1 MQGLSTIRF
10 PFLIP
15 QTIQITMKV
24 LMFGWEFPPHIL
36 GGLGTASYGITKG
49 LSAQPDVHI
58 TFCLPKP
65 WGDEDKSFMN
75 IIGLSETPIVWRDV
89 DYDYVKQRLGS
100 RMTPEQYFQLRDH
113 IYADFNYRLTDDLGC
128 IEFSG
133 KYPDNLQDE
142 INNYSIVAGVIA
154 RQQEYDIIHAHDW
167 LTYPAG
173 IHAKNVSGKPLVIH
187 VHATDFDR
195 SRGHVN
201 PTVYGIEKDGMD
213 HADCIM
219 CVSELTRQTVINHY
233 HQDPAKCITMHN
245 AVYPLSQDILDMVE
259 EKRKEHQQRKEKIVT
274 FLGRITM
281 QKGPEYFVEAAS
293 LVLQRTHNIRF
304 CMAGSGDMMN
314 DMINLVASR
323 GIADRF
329 HFPGFMRGKQV
340 YEAFAD
346 SDVYV
351 MPSVSEP
358 FGISPLEAMQ
368 CGVPSIISK
377 QSGCAEI
384 LDKCIKTD
392 YWDINAMADAM
403 YSLCTNESLHE
414 YLKVEGKNEVAQ
426 ITWEKVG
433 KRIYDV
439 YNQLIYKNS

>member
-1 MQGLSTIRF
+1 
-10 PFLIP
+10 
-15 QTIQITMKV
+15 MKV
-24 LMFGWEFPPHIL
+24 LMFGWEYPPHVY
-36 GGLGTASYGITKG
+36 GGLATANFGISEG
-49 LSAQPDVHI
+49 LHAQGDVDI
-58 TFCLPKP
+58 TLCLPKP
-65 WGDEDKSFMN
+65 WGDEDRTYARIVPMN
-75 IIGLSETPIVWRDV
+75 CVPIAYRDV
-89 DYDYVKQRLGS
+89 NFDYVSS
-100 RMTPEQYFQLRDH
+100 RVGNLMDPHEYYRYRDH
-113 IYADFNYRLTDDLGC
+113 IYADFNFMHVNDLGC
-128 IEFSG
+128 MEFAG
-133 KYPDNLQDE
+133 GYPGNLHEE
-142 INNYSIVAGVIA
+142 INNYSIIAGVVA
-154 RQQEYDIIHAHDW
+154 RSEEFDIIHAHDW

-173 IHAKNVSGKPLVIH
+173 IHAKSVSGKPLVIH

-195 SRGHVN
+195 SRGNVN
-201 PTVYGIEKDGMD
+201 PTVYSIEKDGMD

-245 AVYPLSQDILDMVE
+245 AVYPLSDDILQMVRE
-259 EKRKEHQQRKEKIVT
+259 RRESHKGRKEKVVT

-281 QKGPEYFVEAAS
+281 QKGPEYFVEAAA
-293 LVLQRTHNIRF
+293 LVLKRTHNIRF

-314 DMINLVASR
+314 DMIEMAAR
-323 GIADRF
+323 KGIADRF
-329 HFPGFMRGKQV
+329 HFPGFMKGKQV

-392 YWDINAMADAM
+392 YWDIHAMADAM
-403 YSLCTNESLHE
+403 YALCTNDSLHE
-414 YLKVEGKNEVAQ
+414 YLKVEGINEVNQ

-433 KRIYDV
+433 QKIFNV
-439 YNQLIYKNS
+439 YNETIARCSN

>member
-1 MQGLSTIRF
+1 
-10 PFLIP
+10 
-15 QTIQITMKV
+15 
-24 LMFGWEFPPHIL
+24 MFGWEFPPHIL
-36 GGLGTASYGITKG
+36 GGLGTASYGITAG
-49 LSAQPDVHI
+49 LAKQPDMQI
-58 TFCLPKP
+58 TFCIPKP

-75 IIGLSETPIVWRDV
+75 IIGLSQTPIVWRDV
-89 DYDYVKQRLGS
+89 SYEEVQRRIGDKMS
-100 RMTPEQYFQLRDH
+100 PEQYFALRDH

-133 KYPDNLQDE
+133 RYPDNLYDE

-195 SRGHVN
+195 SRGNVN
-201 PTVYGIEKDGMD
+201 PTVYSIEKDGMD

-233 HQDPAKCITMHN
+233 HQDPAKCIAMHN
-245 AVYPLSQDILDMVE
+245 AVYPLSE
-259 EKRKEHQQRKEKIVT
+259 EIQQIVAQRKPSHERKEKVVT

-281 QKGPEYFVEAAS
+281 QKGPEYFVEAAA
-293 LVLQRTHNIRF
+293 LVLKRTRNIRF
-304 CMAGSGDMMN
+304 CMAGSGDMLN
-314 DMINLVASR
+314 DMIELAALR

-329 HFPGFMRGKQV
+329 HFPGFMKGKQV
-340 YEAFAD
+340 YETFRD

-368 CGVPSIISK
+368 CGVPSIISH

-403 YSLCTNESLHE
+403 YSICTNDGLYK
-414 YLKVEGKNEVAQ
+414 YLQEEGKREVDQ

-433 KRIYDV
+433 QRIYNA
-439 YNQLIYKNS
+439 YNQVIEKYNH

>member
-1 MQGLSTIRF
+1 
-10 PFLIP
+10 
-15 QTIQITMKV
+15 
-24 LMFGWEFPPHIL
+24 MFGWEFPPHIL

-49 LSAQPDVHI
+49 LAAQPDMQI
-58 TFCLPKP
+58 TFCLPRP

-89 DYDYVKQRLGS
+89 DYDYVKQRLGTK
-100 RMTPEQYFQLRDH
+100 MDPQLYYDLRDH
-113 IYADFNYRLTDDLGC
+113 IYADFNYRMTDDLGC

-133 KYPDNLQDE
+133 RYPENLQDE

-195 SRGHVN
+195 SRGNVN

-245 AVYPLSQDILDMVE
+245 AVYPLSDDILQMVHE
-259 EKRKEHQQRKEKIVT
+259 RRESHKGRKEKVVT

-281 QKGPEYFVEAAS
+281 QKGPEYFVEAAAQ
-293 LVLQRTHNIRF
+293 VLQRTHNIRF

-314 DMINLVASR
+314 AMIEMAAAR

-329 HFPGFMRGKQV
+329 HFPGFMKGKQV

-414 YLKVEGKNEVAQ
+414 YLKVEGKNEVDQ

-439 YNQLIYKNS
+439 YNSLIH

>member
-1 MQGLSTIRF
+1 
-10 PFLIP
+10 
-15 QTIQITMKV
+15 
-24 LMFGWEFPPHIL
+24 MFGWEFPPHIL

-89 DYDYVKQRLGS
+89 DYDFVKQRLGN
-100 RMTPEQYFQLRDH
+100 RMTPEQYYQLRDH
-113 IYADFNYRLTDDLGC
+113 IYADFSYRLTDDLGC

-259 EKRKEHQQRKEKIVT
+259 EKRKDHQQRKEKIVT

-433 KRIYDV
+433 KRIYNV
-439 YNQLIYKNS
+439 YNQLIHKNS

>member
-1 MQGLSTIRF
+1 
-10 PFLIP
+10 
-15 QTIQITMKV
+15 MKV

-36 GGLGTASYGITKG
+36 GGLGTASYGIMMG
-49 LSAQPDVHI
+49 LAAQPDTHI

-89 DYDYVKQRLGS
+89 NYDYVKERLGNK
-100 RMTPEQYFQLRDH
+100 MDPQLYFDLRDH

-133 KYPDNLQDE
+133 RYPENLQDE

-173 IHAKNVSGKPLVIH
+173 IHAKNVSGKPLIIH

-233 HQDPAKCITMHN
+233 HQDPNKCITMHN
-245 AVYPLSQDILDMVE
+245 AVYPLSQEILDMVAE
-259 EKRKEHQQRKEKIVT
+259 RRKEHGHRKEKVVT

-281 QKGPEYFVEAAS
+281 QKGPEYFVEAAA
-293 LVLQRTHNIRF
+293 LVLQRTRNIRF

-314 DMINLVASR
+314 DMINMVAAR

-392 YWDINAMADAM
+392 YWDIYAMADAM
-403 YSLCTNESLHE
+403 YSLCTNDSLHE
-414 YLKVEGKNEVAQ
+414 YLKIEGKNEVDQ

-439 YNQLIYKNS
+439 YNQFIH

>member
-1 MQGLSTIRF
+1 
-10 PFLIP
+10 
-15 QTIQITMKV
+15 
-24 LMFGWEFPPHIL
+24 MFGWEFPPHIL
-36 GGLGTASYGITKG
+36 GGLGTASYGLTKG
-49 LSAQPDVHI
+49 MYDCGDMDI
-58 TFCLPKP
+58 TFVIPKP
-65 WGDEDKSFMN
+65 WGDEEKGFAH
-75 IIGLSETPIVWRDV
+75 IIGANTTPIAWRDV
-89 DYDYVKQRLGS
+89 NADYVQS
-100 RMTPEQYFQLRDH
+100 RIGHVMSPQLYFDLRNH
-113 IYADFNYRLTDDLGC
+113 IYSDFNYMNTNDLGC

-133 KYPDNLQDE
+133 RYPENLVEE

-154 RQQEYDIIHAHDW
+154 RTVPCDVIHSHDW

-245 AVYPLSQDILDMVE
+245 AVYPLSQDILDMVAE
-259 EKRKEHQQRKEKIVT
+259 RRKQRENRKEKVVT

-281 QKGPEYFVEAAS
+281 QKGPEYFVEAAA
-293 LVLQRTHNIRF
+293 LVLKRTRNIRF

-314 DMINLVASR
+314 DMINMAAAR

-329 HFPGFMRGKQV
+329 HFPGFMRGNQV

-392 YWDINAMADAM
+392 YWDIYAMADAM

-414 YLKVEGKNEVAQ
+414 YLKVEGKNEVDQ

-433 KRIYDV
+433 ERIYNV
-439 YNQLIYKNS
+439 YSSLVH